1 MSSRHP
7 FHSVRPG
14 DIVAASRFGYWHVG
28 IVADVAV
35 GGAPTVIS
43 ASKQTGRVVEE
54 TWATF
59 ARGGRVRRIG
69 YPGTL
74 PRHVVVAQARAQIG
88 QPWTLSNN
96 CEHVATRAH
105 GVEARSG
112 QLRAAVAAGL
122 SVALA
127 AWLRS
132 PKNRAG

>member
-1 MSSRHP
+1 MHT
-7 FHSVRPG
+7 FCSVRPG
-14 DIVAASRFGYWHVG
+14 DIIAASRFGYWHVG

-59 ARGGRVRRIG
+59 AGGGSVRGVG
-69 YPGTL
+69 YPGRL

-88 QPWTLSNN
+88 QPWALLNN

-105 GVEARSG
+105 GVEPQSG
-112 QLRAAVAAGL
+112 QLRAAVAAGIG
-122 SVALA
+122 VALA
-127 AWLRS
+127 AWLGS
-132 PKNRAG
+132 QKNRAG

>member
-1 MSSRHP
+1 MHP
-7 FHSVRPG
+7 FHSARPG
-14 DIVAASRFGYWHVG
+14 DIIAASRFGYWHVG

-35 GGAPTVIS
+35 GGAQTVIS

-59 ARGGRVRRIG
+59 AGGGAVRRVG

-88 QPWTLSNN
+88 QPWTLLNN

-105 GVEARSG
+105 GIAPRSG
-112 QLRAAVAAGL
+112 QLRAAVTAGIG
-122 SVALA
+122 VALA
-127 AWLRS
+127 A
-132 PKNRAG
+132 

>member
-1 MSSRHP
+1 MHP
-7 FHSVRPG
+7 FHNARPG
-14 DIVAASRFGYWHVG
+14 DLIAAARFGYWHVG
-28 IVADVAV
+28 VVSDLTL

-59 ARGGRVRRIG
+59 AGGGAVRQVG
-69 YPGTL
+69 YPSTL

-88 QPWTLSNN
+88 RPWTLFDN

-105 GVEARSG
+105 GIEPQSG
-112 QLRAAVAAGL
+112 QLRAAVVAGIG
-122 SVALA
+122 VALA
-127 AWLRS
+127 AWMQS